1 MIDLNII
8 SHKVEFVIYIDHFKY
23 LYIKDYNIKR
33 GIINC
38 LDGFFCKEKDSE
50 FAIETKMTNK
60 IFSDGKLINVNDFD
74 YFKITE
80 NFDIKNELKLGTK
93 TLFSRYLE
101 LKLEKI
107 EYTENFQTL
116 EYLLE
121 DLNNILK
128 ERIVEDISVLNL
140 RINIE
145 LEKKQLLKLITLNIM
160 KEELISNFLDIS
172 YYEIIE
178 LQLEMLLAITK
189 EVSKKTIIAIDTPY
203 IKESWL
209 QFIKLFPK
217 NVYILLFPN
226 ALQYAQPKDVFILK
240 DNIQIDLFDDNS
252 LYELCMNENTNY
264 TIEEYRNI
272 LMQQLI

>member
-101 LKLEKI
+101 
-107 EYTENFQTL
+107 
-116 EYLLE
+116 
-121 DLNNILK
+121 
-128 ERIVEDISVLNL
+128 
-140 RINIE
+140 
-145 LEKKQLLKLITLNIM
+145 
-160 KEELISNFLDIS
+160 
-172 YYEIIE
+172 
-178 LQLEMLLAITK
+178 
-189 EVSKKTIIAIDTPY
+189 
-203 IKESWL
+203 
-209 QFIKLFPK
+209 
-217 NVYILLFPN
+217 
-226 ALQYAQPKDVFILK
+226 
-240 DNIQIDLFDDNS
+240 
-252 LYELCMNENTNY
+252 
-264 TIEEYRNI
+264 
-272 LMQQLI
+272 